1 MNAANPMPV
10 PDGRPSDARTPHPP
24 SGHPLPFGRGEGW
37 GEGIG
42 ITRRSF
48 FRQTARGA
56 GILSLGLHASA
67 RGAEAMAEFRLASF
81 TADVTVPMGHGMMGG
96 SWLSKRV
103 ADPLFAKGVVLLG
116 GDKPVVLV
124 SVDWCEIRN
133 EAYDRWRAALAEAAG
148 TEPAR
153 VLVSSTH
160 VHDAPVADLEAER
173 ILIANKCAGTVC
185 DLKFHEEAVLRVAAA
200 LRESL
205 KSATRITQLGLGQAR
220 VEKVASNRRYALPTG
235 GVAYNRM
242 SSNRNV
248 IAADAPEGDVD
259 PMLKTLSF
267 WNENTP
273 VAALSNYAVH
283 PMSYY
288 GGGEVSAD
296 FPGIARRRRQEDLP
310 GVAQVYFSGCSGN
323 VTAGKYNTGA
333 RENRPVLAGRLYQAM
348 AEAWRDT
355 KKSPLTRIQFRAVPL
370 RLEPRDEP
378 AGFTVEGAKK
388 LLAPENKP
396 FAQCLAAMNLSWR
409 KRADAGHKLD
419 VPVVDFGAA
428 QFLLLPAESY
438 VEYQLYAQQVR
449 PDSFVM
455 VAGYGESAPGYIP
468 IERAWAEKDSNLGD
482 WCWVAPD
489 SEARMKA
496 AIEAAL
502 GK

>member
-1 MNAANPMPV
+1 MN
-10 PDGRPSDARTPHPP
+10 TTQ
-24 SGHPLPFGRGEGW
+24 L
-37 GEGIG
+37 
-42 ITRRSF
+42 TRRTF
-48 FRQTARGA
+48 LHHATTGA
-56 GILSLGLHASA
+56 SALALGLHAATSRA
-67 RGAEAMAEFRLASF
+67 ADATPQFRLAAF

-96 SWLSKRV
+96 AWLSKRV

-116 GDKPVVLV
+116 GDKPLVLV

-133 EAYDRWRAALAEAAG
+133 EAYDRWRVALAEAAG

-220 VEKVASNRRYALPTG
+220 VEKVASNRRYVLPDG
-235 GVAYNRM
+235 KISYGRM
-242 SSNRNV
+242 SRNTNV
-248 IAADAPEGDVD
+248 LAAQADDGDID
-259 PMLKTLSF
+259 PLLKTLSF

-296 FPGIARRRRQEDLP
+296 FPGLARRRRQEDLP
-310 GVAQVYFSGCSGN
+310 NVAQVYFSGCSGN
-323 VTAGKYNTGA
+323 VTAGKYNAGA
-333 RENRPVLAGRLYQAM
+333 RENRVVLAGRIYQAM

-355 KKSPLTRIQFRAVPL
+355 KRVPLTQMKFRAVPL
-370 RLEPRDEP
+370 RLEPRNEP
-378 AGFTVEGAKK
+378 EDFTVEGSQK
-388 LLAPENKP
+388 LLGPQSKP
-396 FAQCLAAMNLSWR
+396 FAQCLAAMNLAWR

-419 VPVVDFGAA
+419 VPVVDFGPA

-438 VEYQLYAQQVR
+438 VEYQLHAQSVR

-482 WCWVAPD
+482 WCWVAPG

-496 AIEAAL
+496 AIAAAL
-502 GK
+502 KPAQ

>member
-1 MNAANPMPV
+1 MQVHKSSIIPQCVFVKAESLTNDSMKSLMPDRRRFLQVAAASV
-10 PDGRPSDARTPHPP
+10 A
-24 SGHPLPFGRGEGW
+24 
-37 GEGIG
+37 
-42 ITRRSF
+42 
-48 FRQTARGA
+48 GA
-56 GILSLGLHASA
+56 ALSPALCAA
-67 RGAEAMAEFRLASF
+67 VAQPRFRLASF
-81 TADVTVPMGHGMMGG
+81 SADVTVPMGHGMMGG
-96 SWLSKRV
+96 AWLSKSV

-116 GDKPVVLV
+116 GDKPIVLV

-133 EAYDRWRAALAEAAG
+133 EAYDRWRTLLAEAAG
-148 TEPAR
+148 TEPVR
-153 VLVSSTH
+153 VLVSCTH

-173 ILIANKCAGTVC
+173 ILIANKCVGTVC
-185 DLKFHEEAVLRVAAA
+185 DVKFHEEAVLRVAAA

-205 KSATRITQLGLGQAR
+205 KSARPVTHIGLGSAR
-220 VEKVASNRRYALPTG
+220 VEKVSSNRRYELPGG

-273 VAALSNYAVH
+273 LAALSSYAVH

-310 GVAQVYFSGCSGN
+310 GVAQIYFSGCSGN

-355 KKSPLTRIQFRAVPL
+355 KKIPLTQIQFRAVPL

-378 AGFTVEGAKK
+378 AGFTVEGSQK
-388 LLAPENKP
+388 LLGPETKP

-409 KRADAGHKLD
+409 RRADAGHKLD

-428 QFLLLPAESY
+428 QFLLMPAESY
-438 VEYQLYAQQVR
+438 VEYQLFAQQAR

-482 WCWVAPD
+482 WCWVAKG

-496 AIEAAL
+496 AIEAVLKPAA
-502 GK
+502 K